1 MFYIGSQGTT
11 DRAMNV
17 NHSFVE
23 KVMDVF
29 KDKVDKTKQNFLEN
43 NEISEVKKKLE
54 KLEIQIE
61 DHFSY
66 LQSEISSLVKQR
78 RSVSINQ

>member
-1 MFYIGSQGTT
+1 
-11 DRAMNV
+11 MNV

-66 LQSEISSLVKQR
+66 LQSELSSLVKQR

>member
-1 MFYIGSQGTT
+1 
-11 DRAMNV
+11 MNV

-66 LQSEISSLVKQR
+66 LQSELSSLVKQR
-78 RSVSINQ
+78 RSVRINQ

>member
-1 MFYIGSQGTT
+1 
-11 DRAMNV
+11 MNV

-29 KDKVDKTKQNFLEN
+29 KDKVDQTKQNFLEN

-66 LQSEISSLVKQR
+66 LQSELSSLVKQR